1 MEFHDVTL
9 LFADIAGFTKFA
21 SEALADEVVK
31 LLSKLCTEFDK
42 MCLKYQVYKVYTI
55 GDGYVVM
62 EFTDKDKR
70 NPGKEAKNVVQM
82 ALAMIDIIIVTKK
95 EINFEKLNMRIGI
108 HTVSYQIILSLNLFL

>member
-1 MEFHDVTL
+1 
-9 LFADIAGFTKFA
+9 
-21 SEALADEVVK
+21 
-31 LLSKLCTEFDK
+31 

-108 HTVSYQIILSLNLFL
+108 HTVSYQIILSLNLFLWFIRAHLLEVFSVLILSAMIFMDQKC